1 MRAFIY
7 TNYIFTSMKRL
18 SFLMLVWALATFQLY
33 GQKLPEWQN
42 PEVVEVNREDP
53 HATRFSFDS
62 FSEAVQGDKRVS
74 SNYLT
79 LNGIWRFHWSDHP
92 AARPADFYKTSFDDS
107 GWDQIEVPSNWEMK
121 GYGYPIYSNTFFE
134 WTTDPHPP
142 EVPTDHNPVGSYRR
156 TFSVPDAWADRQ
168 VYIHFGAVKSA
179 FYLWINGEKVG
190 YSQGSKTPAEF
201 NITSF
206 LKKGENQVA
215 VEVYRWSDG
224 SWLECQDF
232 WRISGIEREVY
243 LEARPGVQ
251 IYDFFCRSSLSSDY
265 ITGALQ
271 LEAEVRDVTGKA
283 RGSFMI
289 EASLTPCVGGE
300 VWVREL
306 PLQPSGDHTWKASYK
321 DLIGEVDQ
329 WSAETPSLYDLVL
342 TLKDD
347 QGKVL
352 EHISSKVGFR
362 TSEIKYGKLLVNGKA
377 VTLKGVNRHE
387 HDENTGHVMSEEMM
401 RRDIEL
407 MKLYN
412 INAVRTCHYPNDP
425 RWYELCDQY
434 GLYVVDE
441 ANIESHGM
449 GYRPDRT
456 LGNNPVFMKSHLD
469 RTIRM
474 VERDKNHPSVIIWSL
489 GNEAGDGVCFDATH
503 DWIKQRDTSR
513 PVQYERATSGRNTD
527 IFCPMYMRIPDMI
540 SYVERMP
547 DKPLIQCEYAHAMG
561 NSNGNLMDYWEV
573 INKYDQLQGGFIW
586 DWVDQGIAKYTE
598 NGTKYWAY
606 GGDFEP
612 EGVHNDGSFCLNG
625 LVFPDRSVHPSINEV
640 KLAYQNVGFEPV
652 AFSPTVIKVTN
663 KHDFISLE
671 GFNLKWELT
680 GEGAVVESGTLPLAA
695 VAPGDHAYLD
705 LGFTSVNRDPDKEY
719 FMNLEVV
726 TRGAAPMIPAGYA
739 VATAQ
744 FALNPGAEKP
754 LDVEAFDKKGTG
766 GVSYEETGNSLVVRV
781 PGGEIAFDLTT
792 GRISSFR
799 RGETVLLAEGPVPNF
814 WRAPTENDFGNRMPR
829 RCVLWKNF
837 GEELSLQTLLPAQL
851 DRSVMVVAEYLHPE
865 NGSTY
870 KVTYH
875 CNAAGEVLV
884 RVEFSPSG
892 DDFPEV
898 PRFGM
903 RMVLP
908 GGFQNLEYF
917 GRGPFENYIDRNHAS
932 EVGLYSS
939 SVDEQYVPY
948 ITNGENGNKTDVRWL
963 VLSDG
968 KGNGIRISGSPT
980 IDFSAL
986 PFPQDQLDREQ
997 RDGAHTIDLK
1007 RTDRVYLNVDWKQMG
1022 VGGDNSWG
1030 APVHAEYKLRA
1041 EPMEYSYVI
1050 SPL

>member
-1 MRAFIY
+1 M
-7 TNYIFTSMKRL
+7 
-18 SFLMLVWALATFQLY
+18 
-33 GQKLPEWQN
+33 
-42 PEVVEVNREDP
+42 EVNREDP

-62 FSEAVQGDKRVS
+62 FSQAVQGDKRAS
-74 SNYLT
+74 SNYMT
-79 LNGIWRFHWSDHP
+79 LNGLWRFHWSDHP
-92 AARPADFYKTSFDDS
+92 AVRPADFYKTTYDVS

-134 WTTDPHPP
+134 WTMDPHPP
-142 EVPTDHNPVGSYRR
+142 QVPTEHNPVGSYRR
-156 TFSVPDAWADRQ
+156 TFSVPDAWDGRQ

-179 FYLWINGEKVG
+179 FYLWVNGEKVG

-201 NITSF
+201 NITSY
-206 LKKGENQVA
+206 LKKGENQLA

-251 IYDFFCRSSLSSDY
+251 IYDFFCKSGLSGDY
-265 ITGALQ
+265 KTGVLQ
-271 LEAEVRDVTGKA
+271 LDAEVRDVTGKA
-283 RGSFMI
+283 GGSYVI
-289 EASLTPCVGGE
+289 EASLTPCAGDE
-300 VWVREL
+300 IWVREL
-306 PLQPSGDHTWKASYK
+306 SLQPSGDHVWKANYS
-321 DLIGEVDQ
+321 DLVGEVDP
-329 WSAETPSLYDLVL
+329 WSAETPALYDLVL

-352 EHISSKVGFR
+352 EHVSCRVGFR

-387 HDENTGHVMSEEMM
+387 HDEYTGHVISEEMM
-401 RRDIEL
+401 RKDIEL

-434 GLYVVDE
+434 GLYVIDE

-456 LGNNPVFMKSHLD
+456 LANNPIFMKSHLD

-489 GNEAGDGVCFDATH
+489 GNEAGDGVCFDATY
-503 DWIKQRDTSR
+503 DWIKQRDTGR
-513 PVQYERATSGRNTD
+513 PVQYERASSGRNTD
-527 IFCPMYMRIPDMI
+527 IFCPMYMAIPDMI
-540 SYVERMP
+540 KYVERFP

-561 NSNGNLMDYWEV
+561 NSNGNLMDYWDV
-573 INKYDQLQGGFIW
+573 IDKYDQLQGGFIW
-586 DWVDQGIAKYTE
+586 DWVDQGIAKVADD
-598 NGTKYWAY
+598 GTKYWAY

-612 EGVHNDGSFCLNG
+612 EEVHNDGSFCLNG
-625 LVFPDRSVHPSINEV
+625 IVFPDRSVHPSIFEV
-640 KLAYQNVGFEPV
+640 KRAYQYVGFEPV
-652 AFSPTVIKVTN
+652 AMGPAVIKLTN
-663 KHDFISLE
+663 KYDFISLE
-671 GFNLKWELT
+671 GFDLKWELS
-680 GEGAVVESGTLPLAA
+680 GEDGVVESGILPLTA
-695 VAPGDHAYLD
+695 VAPGASDFVD
-705 LGFTSVNRDPDKEY
+705 LGSTAVEIDPAREY
-719 FMNLEVV
+719 FMNLAVV
-726 TRGAAPMIPAGYA
+726 TREAAPMIPAGHA

-744 FALNPGAEKP
+744 IALNPAAKNP
-754 LDVEAFDKKGTG
+754 LAADAFAGMGTG
-766 GVSYEETGNSLVVRV
+766 EVSYTETGTSLIVEV
-781 PGGEIAFDLTT
+781 PGGEITFDLTT
-792 GRISSFR
+792 GQISSYK
-799 RGETVLLAEGPVPNF
+799 RGQTALFAEGPVPNF
-814 WRAPTENDFGNRMPR
+814 WRAPTENDFGNRMPV
-829 RCVLWKNF
+829 RCALWKHF
-837 GEELSLQTLLPAQL
+837 GEELSLQTLLPARL
-851 DRSVMVVAEYLHPE
+851 DGMVVVVAEYLHPD
-865 NGSTY
+865 NGSNY

-884 RVEFSPSG
+884 SVEFNPSG

-908 GGFQNLEYF
+908 GSFQNLEYF
-917 GRGPFENYIDRNHAS
+917 GRGPYENYIDRNHAS

-939 SVDEQYVPY
+939 TVDEQYVPY

-968 KGNGIRISGSPT
+968 KGNGIRITGSPV

-986 PFPQDQLDREQ
+986 PFPQDQLDREV

-1007 RTDRVYLNVDWKQMG
+1007 RTGQVYLNVDWKQMG
-1022 VGGDNSWG
+1022 VGGDNAWG

-1041 EPMEYSYVI
+1041 QPMEYSYMI